1 MIVFTIYMIK
11 EMERGRINC
20 IQMMEN
26 KRGNDNNF

>member
-1 MIVFTIYMIK
+1 MILFMIYMMK
-11 EMERGRINC
+11 EEERGRINC